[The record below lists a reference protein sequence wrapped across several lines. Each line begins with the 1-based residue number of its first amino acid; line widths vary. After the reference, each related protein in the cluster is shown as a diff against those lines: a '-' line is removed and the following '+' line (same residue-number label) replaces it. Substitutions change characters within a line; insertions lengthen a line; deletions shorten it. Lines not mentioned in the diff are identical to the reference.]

1 MPGTY
6 AYTPAIWPPLV
17 ACVVLAAIG
26 HYAWRRRDGPGGK
39 SVPADSADVSTW
51 TANTL
56 GRA

>member
-1 MPGTY
+1 MPEAY
-6 AYTPAIWPPLV
+6 ASTPANCPPLV

-26 HYAWRRRDGPGGK
+26 HHTWRRRDGPSGK